1 MFNFS
6 KESID
11 AREHFD
17 ESHCNDCSDYSDCN
31 DCNDSMNEIFA
42 LRQSIDNIDN
52 AIVSLLAERFKV
64 TEKVGEIKARANL
77 ATEDKSRENRQAN
90 RLKKIA
96 EESGLKEEIA
106 LEYLHFVV
114 TAAKK
119 RHQEIKNNQK

>member
-1 MFNFS
+1 
-6 KESID
+6 
-11 AREHFD
+11 
-17 ESHCNDCSDYSDCN
+17 
-31 DCNDSMNEIFA
+31 MNEIFA

-119 RHQEIKNNQK
+119 RHQEIKNSQK

>member
-11 AREHFD
+11 ARKDFD
-17 ESHCNDCSDYSDCN
+17 GSDCSN
-31 DCNDSMNEIFA
+31 CNDSMNEIFA

-114 TAAKK
+114 AAAKK
-119 RHQEIKNNQK
+119 RHQEIKNSQK

>member
-1 MFNFS
+1 MCNSF
-6 KESID
+6 KESVD
-11 AREHFD
+11 ARKRLT
-17 ESHCNDCSDYSDCN
+17 ESDCSDDC
-31 DCNDSMNEIFA
+31 DSVSEIFA

-52 AIVSLLAERFKV
+52 AIVALLAERFKV

-77 ATEDKSRENRQAN
+77 ATEDKSRENRQAS

-119 RHQEIKNNQK
+119 RHQEIKDNQK

>member
-31 DCNDSMNEIFA
+31 DCSDSMNEIFA

-77 ATEDKSRENRQAN
+77 ATEDKSRENHQAD
-90 RLKKIA
+90 RLKK
-96 EESGLKEEIA
+96 
-106 LEYLHFVV
+106 
-114 TAAKK
+114 
-119 RHQEIKNNQK
+119 NC

>member
-1 MFNFS
+1 MCNSS

-11 AREHFD
+11 ARKRLT
-17 ESHCNDCSDYSDCN
+17 ESDCSYDC
-31 DCNDSMNEIFA
+31 DSVSEIFA

-52 AIVSLLAERFKV
+52 AIVALLAERFKV

-77 ATEDKSRENRQAN
+77 ATEDKSRENRQAS

-119 RHQEIKNNQK
+119 RHQEIKDNQK